1 MSIHVMNLVWKN
13 APFQGNTL
21 IALLALA
28 DWSDDD
34 GKSWP
39 SVATLAKKS
48 RQSESNC
55 HTVIRKLKKS
65 GVLKI
70 VERVGSSNLF
80 IINMDMLGVQSL
92 HPAKKSKRG
101 GQGVQSLPPLPP
113 QSLHP
118 DTSLYTPQDQ
128 DHTPTHFVPQE
139 QFTLIPPDQSGKNK
153 KPIPAEIPEWLPAE
167 EWAGYVEMR
176 SKIRHPLTDYAKKLE
191 LRALDRLRGEGH
203 YPAEVLRQSIQ
214 KSYRGLFAVSG
225 EGKQN
230 GRLSKDEE
238 RNERN
243 KRNILAGLGLSQD
256 GNRKNALSDGAALPD
271 RSHGG
276 ND

>member
-1 MSIHVMNLVWKN
+1 MSISVMNLVWKN

-70 VERVGSSNLF
+70 VERDGSSNLF

-92 HPAKKSKRG
+92 HPAKTGKRG
-101 GQGVQSLPPLPP
+101 GHRVQSLTPLPP

-128 DHTPTHFVPQE
+128 EHTSNPSAPQE
-139 QFTLIPPDQSGKNK
+139 QFTLIPPNQSGKNK

-167 EWAGYVEMR
+167 EWAGYVDMR
-176 SKIRHPLTDYAKKLE
+176 KSIRHPLTDYAKKLE
-191 LRALDRLRGEGH
+191 LRSLDRLRGEGH
-203 YPAEVLRQSIQ
+203 DPAEVLRQSIQ
-214 KSYRGLFAVSG
+214 KSYRGLFAV
-225 EGKQN
+225 N
-230 GRLSKDEE
+230 GSAKPKEEPFEDALAREE
-238 RNERN
+238 RRDRER
-243 KRNILAGLGLSQD
+243 KSSIKG
-256 GNRKNALSDGAALPD
+256 K
-271 RSHGG
+271 
-276 ND
+276 